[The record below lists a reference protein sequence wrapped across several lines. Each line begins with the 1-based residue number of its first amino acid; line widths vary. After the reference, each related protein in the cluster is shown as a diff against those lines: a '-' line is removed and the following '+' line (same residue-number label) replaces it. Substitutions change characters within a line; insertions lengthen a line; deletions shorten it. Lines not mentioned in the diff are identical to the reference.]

1 MGAALADPELRDRRE
16 QAGDLPFLL
25 VGRLVERPRD
35 AQRQCR
41 GGFRLERQVG
51 STLRID
57 GCSINFLPKASRWA
71 V

>member
-1 MGAALADPELRDRRE
+1 MGTALADPELAIGVSSRAIAVSCSSPGWSKARATRSASAVAASDSSARS
-16 QAGDLPFLL
+16 A
-25 VGRLVERPRD
+25 
-35 AQRQCR
+35 
-41 GGFRLERQVG
+41 